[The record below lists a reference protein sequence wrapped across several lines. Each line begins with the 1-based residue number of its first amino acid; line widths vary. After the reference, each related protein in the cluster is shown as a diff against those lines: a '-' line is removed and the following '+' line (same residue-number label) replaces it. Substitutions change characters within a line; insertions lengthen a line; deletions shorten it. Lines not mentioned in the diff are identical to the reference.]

1 MPLVWHIFAFDDSTA
16 MRSGKKLHGEE
27 LTYGFIVC
35 FIRNKKGVVDM
46 GRYSIRCRM
55 VSIVVGL
62 CMAISG
68 TFLAGSGQGIQVKAA
83 SGRPQL
89 MRGTMYLNERS
100 EDGSEFYLDA
110 YHDSLRLTKESA
122 DAFPALNQALE
133 DYRTDSEKKAKET
146 ANEYLEERKKNPEN
160 VLGEK
165 VTYALQNQCFVRRA
179 DETVVSFLYADYSYA
194 GGAHGNTVISSGN
207 YDVHT
212 GKELS
217 FDDIVKDKDGLAE
230 ALEKELLDKYG
241 EDTFFPELSQTLI
254 KEVRQ
259 EDELKLTWVL
269 DPQGVS
275 FFFSPYEIGPYASGI
290 LCVTLS
296 YASYGDLFTENF
308 RPAESAG
315 FGMEMLNYVPLDL
328 DVDGDGEVD
337 RISVDREYNEEGDV
351 ITGVE
356 VRVNDQESP
365 SAQGKGDLYYY
376 SMRQMIFLSGD
387 GKAWLYLI
395 GLTDNDYSSMDIY
408 DLSSGKA
415 VYVDS
420 VDMAAS
426 SYEVDGEDYSRC
438 TAVLADPDLMPLT
451 RRFDILSTYSGSK
464 LFKLSADGLPESSDS
479 YYLIDGQIQLKSR
492 QDIRLDLVDEKGTVT
507 KKNVRIPSGSTFDLY
522 RTDGQKILDARLKD
536 GSLVRFIVEGT
547 YPPMIDGVNGEE
559 LFERLYYAG

>member
-1 MPLVWHIFAFDDSTA
+1 M
-16 MRSGKKLHGEE
+16 GKYSFK
-27 LTYGFIVC
+27 T
-35 FIRNKKGVVDM
+35 IRNAAVF
-46 GRYSIRCRM
+46 
-55 VSIVVGL
+55 GL
-62 CMAISG
+62 CMIISAG
-68 TFLAGSGQGIQVKAA
+68 LPAGSGQTVRLKAA

-89 MRGTMYLNERS
+89 MRGSLYLSERS
-100 EDGSEFYLDA
+100 EDGSDFYLDA
-110 YHDSLRLTKESA
+110 FHDSLRLTPESA
-122 DAFPALNQALE
+122 AAFPALDKALE
-133 DYRTDSEKKAKET
+133 DYRTDSEKKVKEL
-146 ANEYLEERKKNPEN
+146 AEKYLKQRKENPEN
-160 VLGEK
+160 VYDEK
-165 VTYALQNQCFVRRA
+165 VPYAIQDQCCVRRA
-179 DETVVSFLYADYSYA
+179 DETAVSFLYSDYSYA
-194 GGAHGNTVISSGN
+194 GGVHGGTEISGGN
-207 YDVHT
+207 YDT
-212 GKELS
+212 GSGKELLL
-217 FDDIVKDKDGLAE
+217 DDIVKDKDGLVE
-230 ALEKELLDKYG
+230 ALKKELVDKYG
-241 EDTFFPELSQTLI
+241 EDTFFPEMPETLA

-259 EDELKLTWVL
+259 EDDLELTWVL
-269 DPQGVS
+269 EPQGVS
-275 FFFSPYEIGPYASGI
+275 FFFSPYEIGPYASGVLSVI
-290 LCVTLS
+290 LP
-296 YASYGDLFTENF
+296 YASYGDLFTENY
-308 RPAESAG
+308 RPAADVGASV
-315 FGMEMLNYVPLDL
+315 EMLDYETLDL
-328 DVDGDGEVD
+328 DVDRDGKID
-337 RISVDREYNEEGDV
+337 RISVDRELDDEGDV
-351 ITGVE
+351 ITGVKIK
-356 VRVNDQESP
+356 VNDQELS
-365 SAQGKGDLYYY
+365 SSQGKGDLYYY

-426 SYEVDGEDYSRC
+426 SYEMDGEDYSRC

-464 LFKLSADGLPESSDS
+464 LFKLSADGLPESSDP